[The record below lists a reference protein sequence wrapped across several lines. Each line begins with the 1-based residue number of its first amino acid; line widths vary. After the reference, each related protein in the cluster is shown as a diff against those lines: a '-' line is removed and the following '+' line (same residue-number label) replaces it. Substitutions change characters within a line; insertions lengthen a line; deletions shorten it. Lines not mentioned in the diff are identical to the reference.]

1 MTDLQNAPEMG
12 VDRRFPTSGIYVLL
26 GFCGDFLKADG
37 ELLGFI
43 SSSAFAI
50 FGKLLSRRSLR
61 LAEAQSSGDWL
72 AG

>member
-1 MTDLQNAPEMG
+1 MHPRWGLTG
-12 VDRRFPTSGIYVLL
+12 GFRRAEYTFLL